1 VRLAY
6 LEDEVDYGDGAP
18 TAQFRQMASEYRTA
32 FDAQNAR
39 WKALVSADIP
49 SLNRQLAAAG
59 LPTIRIRQ

>member
-1 VRLAY
+1 
-6 LEDEVDYGDGAP
+6 
-18 TAQFRQMASEYRTA
+18 MASEYRTA